1 MLRSDLCDYSDAHIV
16 EKGRISVRGTNDA
29 NRLNKKLIFKNNA
42 PFRSYISKISN
53 TFIDNAEDLTVM
65 PMYNLLEYSDNYSMI
80 SGSLWNYYRDGINYD
95 ANENNN
101 ETNKI
106 NNNKTKTSKSFEYK
120 TKIMGRTAEDDTLNA
135 KILVPLKYL
144 SNFLRF
150 LNLPLINCKTELD
163 LEWTKNC
170 VISEISR
177 TFRAGDPNANPVVHQ
192 VETATTGATFQIN
205 NAKLYVPVVTLIIIA
220 NF

>member
-1 MLRSDLCDYSDAHIV
+1 
-16 EKGRISVRGTNDA
+16 
-29 NRLNKKLIFKNNA
+29 
-42 PFRSYISKISN
+42 
-53 TFIDNAEDLTVM
+53 M

-80 SGSLWNYYRDGINYD
+80 SGSLWNYYRDEINYD

-120 TKIMGRTAEDDTLNA
+120 TKIMRRTPEDNTLNA

-163 LEWTKNC
+163 LE
-170 VISEISR
+170 
-177 TFRAGDPNANPVVHQ
+177 
-192 VETATTGATFQIN
+192 
-205 NAKLYVPVVTLIIIA
+205 
-220 NF
+220 

>member
-120 TKIMGRTAEDDTLNA
+120 TKIMGRTAEDNTLNT

-163 LEWTKNC
+163 LE
-170 VISEISR
+170 
-177 TFRAGDPNANPVVHQ
+177 
-192 VETATTGATFQIN
+192 
-205 NAKLYVPVVTLIIIA
+205 
-220 NF
+220 